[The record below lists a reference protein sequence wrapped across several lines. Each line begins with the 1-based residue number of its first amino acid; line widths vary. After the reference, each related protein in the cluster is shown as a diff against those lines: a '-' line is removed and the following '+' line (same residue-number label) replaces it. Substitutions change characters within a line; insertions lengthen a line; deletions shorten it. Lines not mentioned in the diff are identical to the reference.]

1 MEKNSN
7 FSTISLILSP
17 TTPACCGSEYI
28 NSALVP
34 KLSAGVE
41 NIFATDKL
49 LLRCLFEEVQLEA
62 SWRCSLCDSCV
73 SFTLLLIFP
82 EHNSHWSGIM

>member
-1 MEKNSN
+1 
-7 FSTISLILSP
+7 
-17 TTPACCGSEYI
+17 
-28 NSALVP
+28 
-34 KLSAGVE
+34 VE